1 MQIVSE
7 LTREEKYCYLT
18 KHYCLK
24 DQNSLFKKECVKGGE
39 IENTILV
46 FVDSKQTMAC
56 LQNFRVVYVKYV
68 YYLTKIWDQNL
79 EANLLKPGADSGGGP
94 RRLVPHLNLT
104 SKASLKT

>member
-1 MQIVSE
+1 MMTLVPSYQKVPKVKIACS
-7 LTREEKYCYLT
+7 Y
-18 KHYCLK
+18 
-24 DQNSLFKKECVKGGE
+24 SKEGD
-39 IENTILV
+39 L